1 MPFAIGLLSVLAI
14 ACALSSLVTQGQAYN
29 WYVSKY
35 GERTAA
41 VIIALHADDAYHS
54 GWFLALTG
62 FLCLNLIGCSLVRL
76 PGLIR
81 RFRHM
86 GDPDAM
92 GEPTATEEGINK
104 PESVFEALR
113 MPAPTARKNGEGR
126 EELYSAKNRIGLWG
140 AWICHIGILMLIL
153 GFALGQWT
161 GKQETV
167 YGVPGQTKPLGDTGL
182 AVTIRDFAV
191 SLREDDTVEQYTA
204 DITVTEQDTGRS
216 EDARISVNNPA
227 KRFGWT
233 FYQNSTGYASR
244 VRVLKDGKDLQ
255 EEILCVGESL
265 AVADKPDLIIHF
277 QAFYPDYVM
286 ADSGPATRSGQ
297 MNHPAWLYLVAYQ
310 GQVLGMN
317 ALMEGEELTIDE
329 YTVLFDQ
336 PRNYTLISAKRDLF
350 TPLALAGGLVTMLGL
365 MLALY
370 VRPASLKAVKDGE
383 AWTVYG
389 RCEKGGVLF
398 AEALRDAA
406 DAERKGKPEG
416 KGEQGT

>member
-1 MPFAIGLLSVLAI
+1 MIVNGVDVREYGAKLLTV
-14 ACALSSLVTQGQAYN
+14 
-29 WYVSKY
+29 
-35 GERTAA
+35 EEA
-41 VIIALHADDAYHS
+41 VRKMTS
-54 GWFLALTG
+54 
-62 FLCLNLIGCSLVRL
+62 
-76 PGLIR
+76 
-81 RFRHM
+81 
-86 GDPDAM
+86 
-92 GEPTATEEGINK
+92 
-104 PESVFEALR
+104 
-113 MPAPTARKNGEGR
+113 MPAELFGMKGR
-126 EELYSAKNRIGLWG
+126 
-140 AWICHIGILMLIL
+140 GIIR
-153 GFALGQWT
+153 T
-161 GKQETV
+161 G
-167 YGVPGQTKPLGDTGL
+167 
-182 AVTIRDFAV
+182 
-191 SLREDDTVEQYTA
+191 YTA

-336 PRNYTLISAKRDLF
+336 PRN
-350 TPLALAGGLVTMLGL
+350 
-365 MLALY
+365 
-370 VRPASLKAVKDGE
+370 
-383 AWTVYG
+383 
-389 RCEKGGVLF
+389 
-398 AEALRDAA
+398 
-406 DAERKGKPEG
+406 
-416 KGEQGT
+416 